1 MRNPR
6 HSCSSPVALASIFV
20 AAIIMVSCNQT
31 REIAPATQPQL
42 SAPTTQQVFVTF
54 EGPWAFA
61 PDPKDA
67 NSVIAM
73 APKTTRH
80 RDLFIQR
87 WDKALGSG
95 VYDLSIP
102 ARTGSSAGTI
112 DPNILKVKIDPVAV
126 QRVLDTKSARYAIRL
141 PKPDAYVAA
150 DHYRSRADSKYPPDA
165 STEKDWVTST
175 SLRYTVTT
183 LNGFSLTGSPDTG
196 TFSPLP
202 LQVETP
208 IINFIIAP
216 AHDGDAGD
224 KCHSHSRGSFGD
236 LTKLLNLTLFVDFP
250 DDPSDCR
257 TKDPQNSRSVKAET
271 KRGSIFEKLAALF
284 QWNQADL
291 QDTSVATASIVPGF
305 LIRFVRGSAASAK
318 WHLPTA
324 VYFFGMQVGNCSGP
338 QPNGGG

>member
-6 HSCSSPVALASIFV
+6 HSCSSPVMLASVFLV
-20 AAIIMVSCNQT
+20 AIIMVSCNQT
-31 REIAPATQPQL
+31 KETAPATQPQL
-42 SAPTTQQVFVTF
+42 TTPATQQVFVIF

-87 WDKALGSG
+87 WDKQLGAG
-95 VYDLSIP
+95 VYDLSMP
-102 ARTGSSAGTI
+102 ARSGSPAGTL
-112 DPNILKVKIDPVAV
+112 DPNILRVKIDAAAV
-126 QRVLDTKSARYAIRL
+126 QHVLDTKLVRYAIRL
-141 PKPDAYVAA
+141 PKPEAYVAA
-150 DHYRSRADSKYPPDA
+150 AHFRSRADSKYPPDV

-208 IINFIIAP
+208 IISFAIAP

-224 KCHSHSRGSFGD
+224 RCHTHSRGSFHD
-236 LTKLLNLTLFVDFP
+236 VTTLLNLTLFVDFP

-257 TKDPQNSRSVKAET
+257 TQDPQNSRSAKAEVDYPST
-271 KRGSIFEKLAALF
+271 LEQVATWFE
-284 QWNQADL
+284 WNQGDVQEA
-291 QDTSVATASIVPGF
+291 SVASASIAPGF
-305 LIRFVRGSAASAK
+305 LNSFIRGSAASLKRRLLA
-318 WHLPTA
+318 A
-324 VYFFGMQVGNCSGP
+324 AYFSGGTYGNCAGP

>member
-6 HSCSSPVALASIFV
+6 HSCSTPVALASIFLV
-20 AAIIMVSCNQT
+20 AILMVSCNQT
-31 REIAPATQPQL
+31 KEIAPATQSQL
-42 SAPTTQQVFVTF
+42 TAPTTQQVFVTF

-87 WDKALGSG
+87 WDKQLGAG
-95 VYDLSIP
+95 VYDLSMP
-102 ARTGSSAGTI
+102 ARSGSPAGTI
-112 DPNILKVKIDPVAV
+112 DANILRVKIDPVAV
-126 QRVLDTKSARYAIRL
+126 QHVLDTKLVRYAIRL
-141 PKPDAYVAA
+141 PKPEAYVAA
-150 DHYRSRADSKYPPDA
+150 AHFRSRADSKYPPDV

-183 LNGFSLTGSPDTG
+183 LNGFSLAGTPDTG
-196 TFSPLP
+196 TFNPLS

-208 IINFIIAP
+208 IINFAINP
-216 AHDGDAGD
+216 AHDGDSGD
-224 KCHSHSRGSFGD
+224 KCHTHSRGSFGD

-250 DDPSDCR
+250 NDPSDCR
-257 TKDPQNSRSVKAET
+257 AKDPQNSRSAKAEGNRSST
-271 KRGSIFEKLAALF
+271 LEQVSVLF
-284 QWNQADL
+284 GWNQSDL
-291 QDTSVATASIVPGF
+291 QEASMTSSSIAPSF
-305 LIRFVRGSAASAK
+305 LNFFIRGSAASFK
-318 WHLPTA
+318 QHLLA
-324 VYFFGMQVGNCSGP
+324 AIYFFAYGVGDCSAP

>member
-20 AAIIMVSCNQT
+20 AAIIMVSCNQAK
-31 REIAPATQPQL
+31 EIAPATQPQL
-42 SAPTTQQVFVTF
+42 TTPTTQQVFVTF

-73 APKTTRH
+73 APKTPRH
-80 RDLFIQR
+80 RDLFVQR
-87 WDKALGSG
+87 WDRQLASG
-95 VYDLSIP
+95 VYDLSMP
-102 ARTGSSAGTI
+102 ARSGSPAATL
-112 DPNILKVKIDPVAV
+112 DPNILRVKIDPAAV
-126 QRVLDTKSARYAIRL
+126 QHVLDTKLVRYAIRL
-141 PKPDAYVAA
+141 PKPEAYVAA
-150 DHYRSRADSKYPPDA
+150 AHYRSRADSKYPPDV

-183 LNGFSLTGSPDTG
+183 LNGFSLAGTPDTG
-196 TFSPLP
+196 TFTPLL

-208 IINFIIAP
+208 IINFAINP

-224 KCHSHSRGSFGD
+224 KCHTHSRGSFRD

-250 DDPSDCR
+250 NDPSDCHA
-257 TKDPQNSRSVKAET
+257 KDPQNSRSVKAEIGRSYT
-271 KRGSIFEKLAALF
+271 LEQVAALLEES
-284 QWNQADL
+284 QADM
-291 QDTSVATASIVPGF
+291 QDARVSSASIAPGF
-305 LIRFVRGSAASAK
+305 LNSFIRGSVTSLQQHLLAAI
-318 WHLPTA
+318 
-324 VYFFGMQVGNCSGP
+324 YFFSFGTGNCAGP